1 MRAQLDILGKQF
13 SPSTQSG
20 QSIETALGKIFPNN
34 KEETRVQ
41 KIRRTMGEEISALS
55 DEDIINYITEFQY
68 LIDAWLDEYEVKA
81 FNKTLSKLRKEGL
94 R

>member
-1 MRAQLDILGKQF
+1 MQAQLGLLGKQC
-13 SPSTQSG
+13 SANSQSG
-20 QSIETALGKIFPNN
+20 QSIEAALGRIFPNH

-55 DEDIINYITEFQY
+55 DEEVVNYITEFQY
-68 LIDAWLDEYEVKA
+68 LIDGWLDEYEEQA

-94 R
+94 G